1 MSTANNVLAV
11 LLSDINILLQ
21 RLYYHDGCQLPMPK
35 SAQSPELRAAIERW
49 NKTAAKIKALQ
60 EQQTRNGEVL
70 DDLLKGSGYRRNGG
84 YDHSRVSIMETD
96 ATMRKR
102 DNERIAERTAAKA
115 EITKLRTEI
124 VEAAALDVPL
134 GAFIPRINDYF
145 TRFKIDR
152 HR

>member
-1 MSTANNVLAV
+1 
-11 LLSDINILLQ
+11 
-21 RLYYHDGCQLPMPK
+21 
-35 SAQSPELRAAIERW
+35 
-49 NKTAAKIKALQ
+49 
-60 EQQTRNGEVL
+60 
-70 DDLLKGSGYRRNGG
+70 
-84 YDHSRVSIMETD
+84 METD